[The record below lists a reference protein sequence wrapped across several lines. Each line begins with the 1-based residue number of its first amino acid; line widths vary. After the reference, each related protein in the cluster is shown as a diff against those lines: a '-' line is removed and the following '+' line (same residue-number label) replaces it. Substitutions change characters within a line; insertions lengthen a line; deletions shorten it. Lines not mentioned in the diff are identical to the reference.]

1 MTPTLV
7 VDTSALV
14 AIELDEP
21 DAQWFADTLA
31 ASDDP
36 VMSSGTL
43 QELIT
48 VLGHRAGIPATM
60 TLDFATEVT
69 ISILNQGVRI
79 IPVDEGL
86 AVLGAAS
93 TLRYR
98 SAPTRFNYGDGF
110 AYALALELDAAML
123 CKGDDFANADVPVM
137 QSPGSN

>member
-1 MTPTLV
+1 MNSTLV

-14 AIELDEP
+14 AIELGEP
-21 DAQWFADTLA
+21 DAQWFADRLA

-36 VMSSGTL
+36 VMSAGTL

-48 VLGHRAGIPATM
+48 VLGRRAGIPATM
-60 TLDFATEVT
+60 ILDFATDVT
-69 ISILNQGVRI
+69 LSILSQGVRI
-79 IPVDEGL
+79 IPVAEGL

-110 AYALALELDAAML
+110 AYALALELGAAIL
-123 CKGDDFANADVPVM
+123 CKGDDFANADAPVM
-137 QSPGSN
+137 QSPDSK